1 MQKIFQNVL
10 KKKCI
15 KLVKMYGGSLNEIV
29 IDITISFATI
39 NSIELDGDENLLV
52 HIFDENDFDIFC
64 DFSDLDESDQ
74 LTILSFLNT
83 I

>member
-1 MQKIFQNVL
+1 MGQKIKVANPV
-10 KKKCI
+10 
-15 KLVKMYGGSLNEIV
+15 V
-29 IDITISFATI
+29 
-39 NSIELDGDENLLV
+39 ELDGDENLLV

>member
-1 MQKIFQNVL
+1 
-10 KKKCI
+10 
-15 KLVKMYGGSLNEIV
+15 MYGGSLNEIV